1 MKIGIA
7 RVYFG
12 GGRRWF
18 TLRAACRAHARDV
31 IDARRAREGYDR
43 NDPWPAERVDRL
55 AKRLEREHRR
65 TTP

>member
-7 RVYFG
+7 RVYYG

-18 TLRAACRAHARDV
+18 TLRAACWAHARAV
-31 IDARRAREGYDR
+31 IKKRLRSQDFDDIDE
-43 NDPWPAERVDRL
+43 WPVERIERL

>member
-7 RVYFG
+7 RIYYG

-31 IDARRAREGYDR
+31 IDTRRAREGYRDEPR
-43 NDPWPAERVDRL
+43 PTERVERL
-55 AKRLEREHRR
+55 ARRLESEHKRN
-65 TTP
+65 TP